1 MLNIITKLILSN
13 PFLGLFATKL
23 QMQTSSVVE
32 KIEVTYYPQLKLI
45 YNRLWFESLD
55 SRSAEGYLL
64 HELLRMALQHPVRI
78 NSRDIQI
85 WSIASDITVNQY
97 VEEKYHSPTWVTIEK
112 IALVL
117 GIKIPYYQSVEFYYE
132 LLKENLGKL
141 DLTSS
146 KGEALLTLQSGEVL
160 QVELLKDPGV
170 SQSELSLLNTTLNW
184 CMNEISEKNDLSTE
198 LLNELDAY
206 RVDWRVVL
214 KRFLS
219 HRGRVERKRSYK
231 RVSRRYEGSPGYLKS
246 SGVHALV
253 ALDESGSM
261 SDDIVDLYL
270 DELKEINK
278 ITGVNIDV
286 VKFDS
291 NCSPPVPL
299 SSFIK
304 NSKRDRRGGTD
315 FRPIF
320 ELADRRKTPL
330 VIIFTD
336 GDGEAPATVHQ
347 KVLWVLTDSGHKP
360 ADYGESVIFT
370 Q

>member
-1 MLNIITKLILSN
+1 MQNIITKLILSN
-13 PFLGLFATKL
+13 PFFGLFAAKL
-23 QMQTSSVVE
+23 QVKTSSVVD
-32 KIEVTYYPQLKLI
+32 KISMKYYPQLILT
-45 YNRLWFESLD
+45 YNKLWFDNLD
-55 SRSAEGYLL
+55 NRTAEGYLL
-64 HELLRMALQHPVRI
+64 HELLHMALLHPVRVK
-78 NSRDIQI
+78 NRDVQV

-97 VEEKYHSPTWVTIEK
+97 IEEKYHSESWITIEK
-112 IALVL
+112 IALIL
-117 GIKIPYYQSVEFYYE
+117 GVKIPYYQSAEFYYE

-141 DLTSS
+141 SITTS
-146 KGEALLTLQSGEVL
+146 KGEALLTLQSGEIL
-160 QVELLKDPGV
+160 QTDLLQDPEISESELNLIHTTLDMCMKEVNEQSDLSSELLK
-170 SQSELSLLNTTLNW
+170 
-184 CMNEISEKNDLSTE
+184 
-198 LLNELDAY
+198 ELDSY
-206 RVDWRVVL
+206 RVNWRVIL

-219 HRGRVERKRSYK
+219 HRGRIDKKRSYK

-261 SDDIVDLYL
+261 SDDIVELYL

-291 NCSPPVPL
+291 NCSEPVPL

-336 GDGEAPATVHQ
+336 GDGEAPLSVRQ

-360 ADYGESVIFT
+360 SDYGESVIFT